1 MKAFG
6 YLMIAN
12 LRELIR
18 DRMAIFWFFAFP
30 VLFIIMF
37 GAIFGRDG
45 DSQSFE
51 VGMALEEKGVVGRTF
66 YQAFASVPVFKLHQG
81 NRTQE
86 LNALKKGERAMV
98 VVVPPQA
105 DALLGNNPVNILIY
119 YDDSRQ
125 LSNNVLLPAAEQII
139 NEVERGVTN
148 RPRLI
153 NIQRQAVQARKLKQ
167 IDYLL
172 PGILAMVLMQLGL
185 FGAMR
190 LVNLRERKI
199 LKRLGVTPLPRSLLI
214 GSEVTTRLLMALA
227 QTVSIVIIG
236 YLLFDVAITGGWGQ
250 VIGLV
255 LLGAA
260 TFVSLGYALV
270 SFARTEESG
279 QGILQLVQFPMMFLS
294 GIFFPVNVMPVFL
307 QPVIKAIPL
316 TYLGDALRQ
325 VMTGATP
332 LYSLNTDIGI
342 MLAWLATSVVVAVR
356 FFQWE

>member
-6 YLMIAN
+6 CLLSAN
-12 LRELIR
+12 MHELTR

-30 VLFIIMF
+30 VLFMVMF
-37 GAIFGRDG
+37 GAIFARANDN
-45 DSQSFE
+45 QNYE
-51 VGMALEEKGVVGRTF
+51 VGIVLEEKGAAGRAF
-66 YQAFASVPVFKLHQG
+66 YQAFSSVTAFTMHQG
-81 NRTQE
+81 TRNQE
-86 LNALKKGERAMV
+86 LKALKKGERALV
-98 VVVPPQA
+98 VVIPTQA
-105 DALLGNNPVNILIY
+105 GALLNNNPSDISVY
-119 YDDSRQ
+119 YDNSRQ
-125 LSNNVLLPAAEQII
+125 QTNNVLLPAAEQVI

-148 RPRLI
+148 RPRLV
-153 NIQRQAVQARKLKQ
+153 NIQTQAVQAIKLKQ

-214 GSEVTTRLLMALA
+214 GSEVTTRLIMALA
-227 QTVSIVIIG
+227 QTVSIVFIG
-236 YLLFDVAITGGWGQ
+236 YVLFDVAIVGGWGQ

-260 TFVSLGYALV
+260 TFVSIGYMLV

-294 GIFFPVNVMPVFL
+294 GIFFPVNVMPGFL
-307 QPVIKAIPL
+307 QPIVKAIPL

-325 VMTGATP
+325 VMTGAAP
-332 LYSLNTDIGI
+332 LYSLNTDIII
-342 MLAWLATSVVVAVR
+342 MLAWLVVSVAAAVR

>member
-6 YLMIAN
+6 YLLLAN
-12 LRELIR
+12 MRELIR
-18 DRMAIFWFFAFP
+18 ERMAIFWFFAFP

-37 GAIFGRDG
+37 GSMFGHDG
-45 DSQSFE
+45 DSQEFE
-51 VGMALEEKGVVGRTF
+51 VGLVMEEESVVGHTF
-66 YQAFASVPVFKLHQG
+66 YQAFASVPAFKLHQG
-81 NRTQE
+81 IRTQE
-86 LNALKKGERAMV
+86 LNALEKGERSMV
-98 VVVPPQA
+98 VVVPDQA
-105 DALLGNNPVNILIY
+105 EALLNNNPVSVLVY

-125 LSNNVLLPAAEQII
+125 TSKNVLLPAAEQII
-139 NEVERGVTN
+139 NEVERNVTEH
-148 RPRLI
+148 PRLV
-153 NIQRQAVQARKLKQ
+153 NIKRQAVQARKLKQ

-190 LVNLRERKI
+190 LVNLREQKI

-214 GSEVTTRLLMALA
+214 GSEVTTRLIMALA
-227 QTVSIVIIG
+227 QTVSIVVIG
-236 YLLFDVAITGGWGQ
+236 YLLFDMTIAGGWVQ

-279 QGILQLVQFPMMFLS
+279 QGILQLVQFPMMLLS
-294 GIFFPVNVMPVFL
+294 GIFFPVNVLPGFL

-332 LYSLNTDIGI
+332 LYSLNADVGI
-342 MLAWLATSVVVAVR
+342 LLAWLAASVVVAVR

>member
-6 YLMIAN
+6 YLLSAN
-12 LRELIR
+12 ILELIR

-37 GAIFGRDG
+37 GTIFARNN
-45 DSQSFE
+45 DSQHFD
-51 VGMALEEKGVVGRTF
+51 VGMVLEEKGVIGQTF
-66 YQAFASVPVFKLHQG
+66 YRAFTSVPAFKMHQG
-81 NRTQE
+81 TQYQE
-86 LNALKKGERAMV
+86 LKALKKGERSLV
-98 VVVPPQA
+98 VIVPVQA
-105 DALLGNNPVNILIY
+105 GALLYNTPVTIPIY
-119 YDDSRQ
+119 YDESRQ
-125 LSNNVLLPAAEQII
+125 TTNYILLPAAEQVI
-139 NEVERGVTN
+139 NGIEEKSGH
-148 RPRLI
+148 PRLI
-153 NIQRQAVQARKLKQ
+153 NIKQRAVQAKKLKQ

-199 LKRLGVTPLPRSLLI
+199 LRRLGVTPLPRSLLI
-214 GSEVTTRLLMALA
+214 GSEVITRLLMALA
-227 QTVSIVIIG
+227 QTASIVIIG
-236 YLLFDVAITGGWGQ
+236 YLLFDVAIAGGWIK

-260 TFVSLGYALV
+260 TFVSIGYMLV

-294 GIFFPVNVMPVFL
+294 GIFFPVNVMPGFL
-307 QPVIKAIPL
+307 QPIIKAIPL

-325 VMTGATP
+325 VMTGTAP
-332 LYSLNTDIGI
+332 LYNLNIDITVLLI
-342 MLAWLATSVVVAVR
+342 WLTVSVVIAVR
-356 FFQWE
+356 FFQWD